1 MFTGNRHRQSLFRD
15 LAQCVADEI
24 RPRFNDPLFVNGS
37 FVNAEEKPNDVD
49 VALDLRHASIDA
61 QARGLKFKHFNGKRL
76 LTDFRVDFLINLP
89 GRQDFSLFF
98 QGMRAKTAQS
108 LGLDPS
114 HRKGVLRIR

>member
-1 MFTGNRHRQSLFRD
+1 M
-15 LAQCVADEI
+15 
-24 RPRFNDPLFVNGS
+24 
-37 FVNAEEKPNDVD
+37 D
-49 VALDLRHASIDA
+49 VALDLRHASIDS
-61 QARGLKFKHFNGKRL
+61 QARGLKFKHFHGKRL

-108 LGLDPS
+108 LGLDSS